1 MGINKILLEIGRK
14 VSQSDFDADFYSM
27 ALLDKIIAFEDS
39 DYKNELLLSTC
50 KQLVECYLVEY
61 LKCGKD
67 DYTRVMRVMSQKR
80 FLGYYEVLSGL
91 LIGASDDYKI
101 RIEDKK
107 ILDVIN
113 INVGEFPEPLK
124 MLFDALKEDKQKRVF
139 APLPKVPED
148 TERII
153 KSLFLALK
161 QVQTAKRYNK
171 PVEYR
176 IIDECVSFDNFKY
189 AFGLREKQPF
199 SFEPIKTH
207 FVNQQQAHILF
218 FDYLY
223 KNFKF
228 DTISKEKFK
237 SLVKGLFLDK
247 SGKPLKL
254 GNPNKGNK
262 NDGGMYH
269 DNDKL
274 PKEIKD
280 LFVRKK

>member
-1 MGINKILLEIGRK
+1 MEINKILLEISRK
-14 VSQSDFDADFYSM
+14 VSQSDFDAVFYSM
-27 ALLDKIIAFEDS
+27 ALLDEIIAFDNSE
-39 DYKNELLLSTC
+39 YKNELLLSTC

-67 DYTRVMRVMSQKR
+67 DYTRVMSRNK

-91 LIGASDDYKI
+91 LIGASDNYKI
-101 RIEDKK
+101 RIKDNE

-124 MLFDALKEDKQKRVF
+124 MLFDALKEYKQKRVF

-153 KSLFLALK
+153 ESLFDALQK
-161 QVQTAKRYNK
+161 VYITKGIK
-171 PVEYR
+171 KSVEYR
-176 IIDECVSFDNFKY
+176 IIDESVSLDNFKY
-189 AFGLREKQPF
+189 ALGLIEKQPY

-207 FVNQQQAHILF
+207 FRTKQQAIKLF

-223 KNFKF
+223 KDFKF

-237 SLVKGLFLDK
+237 GLVQGLFLDK
-247 SGKPLKL
+247 GKPLKL
-254 GNPNKGNK
+254 GYPNNGNK